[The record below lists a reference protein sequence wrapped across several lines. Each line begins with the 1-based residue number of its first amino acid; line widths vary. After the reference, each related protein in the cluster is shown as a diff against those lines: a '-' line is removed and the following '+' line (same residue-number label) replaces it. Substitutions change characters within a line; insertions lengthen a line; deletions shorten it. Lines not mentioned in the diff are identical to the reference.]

1 MKTIIIL
8 GIILAALQVM
18 LGMVI
23 GGFIFVPEVVETL
36 SPGKWIW
43 LVIGIGGTII
53 SMISFIQ
60 RIRDYCDY
68 CNRDMEFSSEQ
79 YKLNK
84 KIIITEND
92 NKVKSDTIFFF
103 EPIKK

>member
-1 MKTIIIL
+1 MGTIIIL
-8 GIILAALQVM
+8 GIILAALLVM

-23 GGFIFVPEVVETL
+23 GGFIFSPEVVETL
-36 SPGKWIW
+36 SLRAWIL

-68 CNRDMEFSSEQ
+68 CNIDMEFSSKE
-79 YKLNK
+79 YKINK

-92 NKVKSDTIFFF
+92 NEVKSDTIFFF

>member
-1 MKTIIIL
+1 METIIIF
-8 GIILAALQVM
+8 GIILVALLVF
-18 LGMVI
+18 LGIVI
-23 GGFIFVPEVVETL
+23 GGFIFVPEVVET
-36 SPGKWIW
+36 SSAGTWIW

-60 RIRDYCDY
+60 DIRDY
-68 CNRDMEFSSEQ
+68 CNRDMEFSSEE
-79 YKLNK
+79 YKISK

-103 EPIKK
+103 EPLKK

>member
-1 MKTIIIL
+1 METIIIF
-8 GIILAALQVM
+8 GIILVALLVF
-18 LGMVI
+18 LGIVI
-23 GGFIFVPEVVETL
+23 GGFIFVPEAVET
-36 SPGKWIW
+36 SSAGTWIW
-43 LVIGIGGTII
+43 LVIVIGGTII

-60 RIRDYCDY
+60 DIRDYC
-68 CNRDMEFSSEQ
+68 NIDMEFSSEE
-79 YKLNK
+79 YKISK

>member
-1 MKTIIIL
+1 METIVIL
-8 GIILAALQVM
+8 GIILMVLLVM
-18 LGMVI
+18 LGIVI
-23 GGFIFVPEVVETL
+23 GGFIFVPEVVETM

-60 RIRDYCDY
+60 RIRDYC
-68 CNRDMEFSSEQ
+68 NRDMEFSSKE
-79 YKLNK
+79 YKINK

>member
-1 MKTIIIL
+1 METIIIL
-8 GIILAALQVM
+8 GIILAALLVI
-18 LGMVI
+18 LGIAI

-36 SPGKWIW
+36 SPGTWIW

-60 RIRDYCDY
+60 SIRDYC
-68 CNRDMEFSSEQ
+68 NSDMEFSSEQ
-79 YKLNK
+79 YKINK

>member
-1 MKTIIIL
+1 MENIIIL
-8 GIILAALQVM
+8 GIILTVLLVL
-18 LGMVI
+18 LGIVI
-23 GGFIFVPEVVETL
+23 GGFIFVPEVVETS
-36 SPGKWIW
+36 SPAWIW

-53 SMISFIQ
+53 SIISFIQ
-60 RIRDYCDY
+60 DIRDY

-79 YKLNK
+79 YKINK

>member
-1 MKTIIIL
+1 METIIIL
-8 GIILAALQVM
+8 GIILAVLLVM
-18 LGMVI
+18 SGIAI
-23 GGFIFVPEVVETL
+23 GGFIFVPEVIETL

-60 RIRDYCDY
+60 RIRDYCNY
-68 CNRDMEFSSEQ
+68 CNRDMEFSSKE
-79 YKLNK
+79 YKINK

-92 NKVKSDTIFFF
+92 NEVKSDTIFFF

>member
-1 MKTIIIL
+1 MENIIIL
-8 GIILAALQVM
+8 GIILMVLLVM
-18 LGMVI
+18 LGIVI
-23 GGFIFVPEVVETL
+23 GGFIFVPEVVETS
-36 SPGKWIW
+36 SPGTWIW
-43 LVIGIGGTII
+43 LAIGIGGTII
-53 SMISFIQ
+53 STISFIQ
-60 RIRDYCDY
+60 SIRDY

-79 YKLNK
+79 YKINR

>member
-1 MKTIIIL
+1 METIIIL
-8 GIILAALQVM
+8 GIILMVLLVM
-18 LGMVI
+18 LGIVI
-23 GGFIFVPEVVETL
+23 GGFIFIPEVIETS
-36 SPGKWIW
+36 SPGIWIW

-60 RIRDYCDY
+60 DIRDYC
-68 CNRDMEFSSEQ
+68 NSDMEFSSEQ
-79 YKLNK
+79 YKIKK